1 MNQLNFL
8 WRGVLMTTFFT
19 VLVTTLGCLGGTVDS
34 RVLEASFSIVLM
46 LLSAKS
52 LLPMEKNELEME
64 SGEEGKNGNGK
75 NGYTSSGENSCS

>member
-1 MNQLNFL
+1 
-8 WRGVLMTTFFT
+8 MTTFFT
-19 VLVTTLGCLGGTVDS
+19 VLVTTLGCFGGTADS

-52 LLPMEKNELEME
+52 LLPMKKMNQEWKAGKKEKN
-64 SGEEGKNGNGK
+64 GDGK

>member
-1 MNQLNFL
+1 
-8 WRGVLMTTFFT
+8 MTTFFT
-19 VLVTTLGCLGGTVDS
+19 VLVTTLGCFGGTADS

-64 SGEEGKNGNGK
+64 SGEEGKNVDGK
-75 NGYTSSGENSCS
+75 NEYTSSGKNSCS